1 MSKSLFLLRHGQALD
16 KLPDQRDIDRQLNAI
31 GLQNASRMGMKLH
44 EDEQKFDIIL
54 SSTAERAMT
63 TASLVAEQLG
73 YDPSRVHKNE
83 EIYDASVRTLLQ
95 VVNRLKDSW
104 DKVLLVGHNPAI
116 SYLAEYVSNAEIGSM
131 ATCGLVELRF
141 KTPWN
146 EITEGSGK
154 FADYIYP
161 DLLNF

>member
-16 KLPDQRDIDRQLNAI
+16 KLPDQRDIDRELNPI

-44 EDEQKFDIIL
+44 EDQHKFDIIL
-54 SSTAERAMT
+54 SSTAVRAVT

-83 EIYDASVRTLLQ
+83 EIYEASVRTLLL
-95 VVNRLKDSW
+95 VVNRLKESW

-116 SYLAEYVSNAEIGSM
+116 SYLTEYVSSAEIGNM
-131 ATCGLVELRF
+131 ATCGLVEIRF
-141 KTPWN
+141 NTPWS
-146 EITEGSGK
+146 EISEGSGK
-154 FADYIYP
+154 FVDYIYP
-161 DLLNF
+161 ELLNF